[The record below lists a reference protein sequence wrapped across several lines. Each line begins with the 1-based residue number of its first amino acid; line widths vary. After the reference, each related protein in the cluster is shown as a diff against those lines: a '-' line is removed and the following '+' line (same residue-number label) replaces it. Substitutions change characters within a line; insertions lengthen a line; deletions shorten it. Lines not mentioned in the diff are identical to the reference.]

1 MAQHASGTVPGATDP
16 CAPRCVRARRR
27 RHVRVTALLSGPP
40 RSDKRL
46 ARQTIK
52 TRVGVSA
59 KHLWV
64 LTRVACCDH
73 EMFAGN
79 TLGTPLPRS
88 TINSQ
93 PAATV
98 RPSLLHNPSRLRVPK
113 RERPSPPQSDGTH
126 LATPR
131 NTRLP
136 NHFQNATCLVTGLVL
151 AFSGPDGKFLCR
163 TPNIDSTSAAPYL
176 PTHARTHTCPT
187 SHHLRRQRD
196 QYRHRPPNP

>member
-1 MAQHASGTVPGATDP
+1 MRPQ
-16 CAPRCVRARRR
+16 VRACTASSSRACYRSALGAPALRQALGSPNNQDTRR
-27 RHVRVTALLSGPP
+27 GF
-40 RSDKRL
+40 
-46 ARQTIK
+46 
-52 TRVGVSA
+52 
-59 KHLWV
+59 LWV